1 MVILVT
7 RCVSKE
13 KLNGQHLYEFHF
25 KGYLKGEKVSRVKI
39 KTEVGDFTVRDDY
52 LIALKVVEIKRG
64 TLKGSLLKY
73 KRL

>member
-25 KGYLKGEKVSRVKI
+25 KGYLKGEKVSRVEI
-39 KTEVGDFTVRDDY
+39 KTDVDDFIVRDDY
-52 LIALKVVEIKRG
+52 LIALEVEEIKKG